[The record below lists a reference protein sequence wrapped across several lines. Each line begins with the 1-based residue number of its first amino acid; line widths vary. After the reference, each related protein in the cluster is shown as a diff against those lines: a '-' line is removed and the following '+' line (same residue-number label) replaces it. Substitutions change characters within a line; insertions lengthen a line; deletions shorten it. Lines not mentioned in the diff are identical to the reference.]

1 MPATKDEGTKKPSTR
16 EVAIGIIH
24 RARGPIEVSK
34 VVKKVLATE
43 GVELKGKTPEAT
55 VSAMIYTEAK
65 KEDGAIRKV
74 GRGLVEPR
82 R

>member
-1 MPATKDEGTKKPSTR
+1 MPTTSTKVSAR
-16 EVAIGIIH
+16 VRAIEVVK
-24 RARGPIEVSK
+24 RARGPIAVK
-34 VVKKVLATE
+34 DVVKKVLATE

-65 KEDGAIRKV
+65 KEDGAIRKA
-74 GRGLVEPR
+74 GRGMVEAR